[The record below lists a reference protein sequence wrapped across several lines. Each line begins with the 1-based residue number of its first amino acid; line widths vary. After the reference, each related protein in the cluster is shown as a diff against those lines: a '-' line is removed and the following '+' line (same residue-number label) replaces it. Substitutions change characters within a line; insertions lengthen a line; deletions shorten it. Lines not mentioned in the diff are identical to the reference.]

1 MIELT
6 RYYENAFFPIE
17 TSEGNFVEG
26 TDRHIAL
33 FETNNPG
40 GIYTRQNAPGQ
51 TKTVR
56 SQGWSP
62 SKALSGT
69 NTGTTDF
76 YIGFANAEGVPIT
89 SGELVAASQTREFTA
104 VGLGYATGMSYL
116 NVTGADGTGAKWR
129 VELQ

>member
-1 MIELT
+1 LWKAPTATSLFLKPTT
-6 RYYENAFFPIE
+6 RAASTPDKMRPAKPRPCAAKA
-17 TSEGNFVEG
+17 G
-26 TDRHIAL
+26 A
-33 FETNNPG
+33 
-40 GIYTRQNAPGQ
+40 
-51 TKTVR
+51 
-56 SQGWSP
+56 P
-62 SKALSGT
+62 SKALSVT

-104 VGLGYATGMSYL
+104 AGLGYATGMSYL